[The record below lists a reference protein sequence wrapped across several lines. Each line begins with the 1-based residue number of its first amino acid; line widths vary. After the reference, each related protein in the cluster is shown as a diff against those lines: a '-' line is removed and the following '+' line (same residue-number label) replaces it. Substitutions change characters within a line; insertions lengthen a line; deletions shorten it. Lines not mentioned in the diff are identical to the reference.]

1 MNNTCRLSFPYA
13 RDWGYG
19 RDVIDSN
26 GNVGRSYDPHFVQ
39 VSSSFAVGR
48 EYTQFNPREGW
59 ETGSP
64 AYTSEFVFTGY
75 DTVSNPNVIDIVVF
89 YNEGD
94 CMRHDDPFYRGQEG
108 GDYPYVSGGY
118 PTVPEGVTD
127 GYPWRNMTGIQV
139 TGIEGEM
146 AGLCDIELICDEP
159 QAEGVRLGT
168 FNYDVKS
175 ESNHQQWISNLISF
189 RTTYAFAHANA

>member
-26 GNVGRSYDPHFVQ
+26 GNVRRSYDPHFVQ

-64 AYTSEFVFTGY
+64 TYTSEFVFTGY
-75 DTVSNPNVIDIVVF
+75 DTVSNPNVIDIVSIYLF
-89 YNEGD
+89 
-94 CMRHDDPFYRGQEG
+94 
-108 GDYPYVSGGY
+108 S
-118 PTVPEGVTD
+118 
-127 GYPWRNMTGIQV
+127 I
-139 TGIEGEM
+139 
-146 AGLCDIELICDEP
+146 L
-159 QAEGVRLGT
+159 VR
-168 FNYDVKS
+168 FS
-175 ESNHQQWISNLISF
+175 
-189 RTTYAFAHANA
+189 